1 VSISRTVITLGGILG
16 AYSVLGAAGA
26 GVALAKGNPG
36 PKPPPVVQD
45 PGDAGPTSMYDI
57 YGDAIFSEAGSAP
70 TVQPNA
76 AAPITLA
83 ALDDC
88 TFPGH
93 CEYSGLQTSE
103 WAQNIRFNQAGTANC
118 ITGIAYTPATLFQG
132 TFTPVSG
139 AQYVT
144 LTMNVQA
151 SIGGAGPGSVLQG
164 NALVC
169 TVTQGT
175 QSVNC
180 PGTTV
185 QPFLVRQTTNK
196 GSVLAFTA
204 YHGTV
209 KLAND
214 TDDFTVS
221 IQVRSSDQAATGA
234 KASICY
240 PWVEIVQ
247 HYSPPA

>member
-1 VSISRTVITLGGILG
+1 MSISRTAMTLGAILG
-16 AYSVLGAAGA
+16 VSSVLGAAGA
-26 GVALAKGNPG
+26 GVALAKQNH
-36 PKPPPVVQD
+36 KPPPVAQD
-45 PGDAGPTSMYDI
+45 AGDAGPTSMYDI
-57 YGDAIFSEAGSAP
+57 YGDAIFTEAGSGP
-70 TVQPNA
+70 TAQPNA
-76 AAPITLA
+76 GAPTTLA

-88 TFPGH
+88 TYPGH

-103 WAQNIRFNQAGTANC
+103 WAQNIRFNLQGTANC
-118 ITGIAYTPATLFQG
+118 ITGITYTPATLFTG
-132 TFTPVSG
+132 SFTPVPG

-151 SIGGAGPGSVLQG
+151 GIGGAGPGPVLQG

-169 TVTQGT
+169 TVTQGA

-185 QPFLVRQTTNK
+185 QPFLVRQTSDK
-196 GSVLAFTA
+196 QSVLAFTA

-209 KLAND
+209 KLANG
-214 TDDFTVS
+214 TDNFTVS
-221 IQVRSSDQAATGA
+221 IQVRSSDQAMTGGA
-234 KASICY
+234 RASICY

-247 HYSPPA
+247 HYSPPT